1 MKSVAP
7 LALLALA
14 LLVPT
19 VQAQAD
25 PTAISLTVASAG
37 EVPYQGSGNF
47 SATVTVGCALLLQQ
61 AANGF
66 EVTISAAS
74 PPAWLTLEDAV
85 VGFQDPA
92 TVQSCITDGG
102 AAIRTVDVPF
112 SVSAAAPAVEQL
124 SVDLVAS
131 AGTTTSDPATALY
144 TVAYNS
150 NYTVATT
157 ATFPMTVTTPEVT
170 FQVTATQASN
180 ARSMIMIEGVTVSAG
195 SFAGLPSTVYEVAA
209 GAPASKTFDVTFKAP
224 EGAWETASVTFQAF
238 GHYLLT
244 SGEAGDYSPA
254 QTYTY
259 EFVNGGV
266 PATSSSGDGGEKES
280 PSPAAALTAL
290 GLLGFAAL
298 RRRKA

>member
-7 LALLALA
+7 LALLAFA

-25 PTAISLTVASAG
+25 LAAISLTAANAG
-37 EVPYQGSGNF
+37 EVPFQGDGNF

-61 AANGF
+61 APGF
-66 EVTISAAS
+66 EVTLSASS
-74 PPAWLTLEDAV
+74 PPAWLTLEDVAV
-85 VGFQDPA
+85 SFADAA
-92 TVQSCITDGG
+92 TLQGCIDGAG
-102 AAIRTVDVPF
+102 AASATVDVPF
-112 SVSAAAPAVEQL
+112 SVSAAAPGVESL
-124 SVDLVAS
+124 SVNLTAS
-131 AGTTTSDPATALY
+131 AGDTTSDPATALF
-144 TVAYNS
+144 TVAYDS
-150 NYTVATT
+150 NYTVTTT
-157 ATFPMTVTTPEVT
+157 AMFPMTLTTPEVT

-224 EGAWETASVTFQAF
+224 EGEWETATVTFQAF

-244 SGEAGDYSPA
+244 SGQAGDYSPA

-266 PATSSSGDGGEKES
+266 PATSDGDGGEKES

-298 RRRKA
+298 RRRKAP